1 MLALMPDFGSQP
13 FLDEVRSSIKLDRK
27 NNFPDYNS

>member
-13 FLDEVRSSIKLDRK
+13 FLDEARSSIKLDRK
-27 NNFPDYNS
+27 DNFPGHNS